1 MIPDH
6 DYETSNHWLSAFT
19 VDPQVITPTEII
31 DALAKENIES
41 RPVWKPMH
49 MQPVFEE
56 YDFIGGNVA
65 QSLYENA
72 VSDNNNNNN
81 NNFENYTKITRT
93 FIQDTFLWEK
103 IAVDSIKVLSENVE
117 S

>member
-6 DYETSNHWLSAFT
+6 DYETSNHWLSALT

-65 QSLYENA
+65 QSLYENGICLP
-72 VSDNNNNNN
+72 SDSKMTD
-81 NNFENYTKITRT
+81 EEISKVIGT
-93 FIQDTFLWEK
+93 
-103 IAVDSIKVLSENVE
+103 IKMVFN
-117 S
+117 